1 MNVKIVSVTKSLIEE
16 RELSPEELIVYIARV
31 SNPSN
36 QLSSESA
43 PKLLNYLIRN
53 KHWSPFEQVD
63 ICFEIKTSRAIA
75 QQILRHWSFSFQE
88 FSQRYSKAVER
99 EDIQLRKQ
107 AEKNRQSS
115 TIEIN
120 PEFYFMG
127 TTGNASNHIDYLTE
141 RSFELYEQLII
152 NGVAKE
158 VARMILP
165 LATQTTIYMKGNVRD
180 WLAYLNVRLPETVQ
194 KEHRDIALEIAK
206 IFSTWFPI
214 IVNATE
220 NFNSLSGNFM

>member
-1 MNVKIVSVTKSLIEE
+1 MNVKMVSVTKSLIEE
-16 RELSPEELIVYIARV
+16 KELTPEQLIVYIARV

-36 QLSSESA
+36 QLNSETA
-43 PKLLNYLIRN
+43 AKLLRYLIKN

-88 FSQRYSKAVER
+88 FSQRYSEVTEI
-99 EDIQLRKQ
+99 ESVQLRQQ
-107 AEKNRQSS
+107 ADKNRQSS
-115 TIEIN
+115 TVPIN
-120 PEFYFMG
+120 PKFFIG
-127 TTGNASNHIDYLTE
+127 SNVDNASNHIKTLINH
-141 RSFELYEQLII
+141 SLQLYQKLIE

-165 LATQTTIYMKGNVRD
+165 LTTQTTIYMKGNVRD

-194 KEHRDIALEIAK
+194 KEHRDIAVEIANK
-206 IFSTWFPI
+206 FTGLFPVI
-214 IVNATE
+214 TEATE
-220 NFNSLSGNFM
+220 NFNNFSGNFM